1 MIKEEWAEKC
11 FYEIAN
17 SEAGSMERKTP
28 SRILKYKILIWSFL
42 FFQQIRILKLFM
54 LLYFV
59 LK

>member
-1 MIKEEWAEKC
+1 MIKECAEKC

-28 SRILKYKILIWSFL
+28 SRILKYKILTWSFL

-54 LLYFV
+54 SLYFV